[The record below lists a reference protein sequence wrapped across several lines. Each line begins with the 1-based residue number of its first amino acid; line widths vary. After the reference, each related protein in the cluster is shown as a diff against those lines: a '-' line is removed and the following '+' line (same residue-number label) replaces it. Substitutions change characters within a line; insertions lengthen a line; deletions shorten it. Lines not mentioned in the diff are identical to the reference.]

1 MNTIQQAHILLVDD
15 NTDLLRLLEEQLR
28 GAGYQNIRT
37 VQNCAA
43 AQTAFAAEMPELMI
57 LDINLPDGDGF
68 PLFRTLR
75 AKADVPTLFLSA
87 RDADADRLFG
97 LGLGAD
103 DYLTKPFLMQ
113 ELLLRVQ
120 HLLQRAYRTEL
131 SRTKAAILQLGDR
144 SVDLHDA
151 LVTLPDGTTLALTA
165 TERTLLRKLAENRGH
180 IVTYD
185 ALCEA
190 VWGAD
195 YYGYEN
201 SLGVHIRHLREKL
214 EPEPGRPR
222 FLQTVRGIVLL
233 LVFLGL
239 GLLVFLGWQ
248 ETTHLPQR
256 TYASSEIADAMVETP
271 AGLALGAAHTPEE
284 WMDGYAWAMV
294 LDDTGNIRWSY
305 ALPDALNHAYT
316 TGEVAGFARWYLDD
330 YPVFCWAEDYGLF
343 VIGLARGSLWKCSIY
358 TSPEYILNL
367 AKTIPLGFGLLL
379 LLAAICCFLL
389 SWQGAKRLETV
400 ASGLDALAEGQTVQ
414 LPAEGFAGELAEK
427 LNRTSAQLQA
437 RNELLARRDDARTQW
452 IAGVS
457 HDVRTPLALILGWAE
472 QLERDAVLPET
483 ARQKAGGIR
492 TQSEKLRTLIEDLNL
507 TSKLEYGTQPL
518 RKQEFAAG
526 PLFRELVAQFCES
539 PQAESCEVSLQ
550 QTAAT
555 EQAKLCVDRALL
567 ERLLENLLGNS
578 IRHNAAPV
586 EIEVRTDVA
595 GNRFCL
601 TVADNG
607 TGYPPA
613 VLAALQGTP
622 QNEQTPHILGLHV
635 VEQIAAAHGGR
646 VAFGQN
652 VPNGAKAT
660 VWLPLDQKAPVAFG
674 QNVVK

>member
-1 MNTIQQAHILLVDD
+1 MKTFV
-15 NTDLLRLLEEQLR
+15 RL
-28 GAGYQNIRT
+28 IRRY
-37 VQNCAA
+37 VLAA
-43 AQTAFAAEMPELMI
+43 
-57 LDINLPDGDGF
+57 
-68 PLFRTLR
+68 
-75 AKADVPTLFLSA
+75 V
-87 RDADADRLFG
+87 
-97 LGLGAD
+97 
-103 DYLTKPFLMQ
+103 
-113 ELLLRVQ
+113 
-120 HLLQRAYRTEL
+120 
-131 SRTKAAILQLGDR
+131 
-144 SVDLHDA
+144 
-151 LVTLPDGTTLALTA
+151 
-165 TERTLLRKLAENRGH
+165 
-180 IVTYD
+180 
-185 ALCEA
+185 
-190 VWGAD
+190 
-195 YYGYEN
+195 
-201 SLGVHIRHLREKL
+201 
-214 EPEPGRPR
+214 
-222 FLQTVRGIVLL
+222 GIVLL

-358 TSPEYILNL
+358 TSPEYILSL

-414 LPAEGFAGELAEK
+414 LPTEGFAGELAEK
-427 LNRTSAQLQA
+427 LNRTSAQLQT

-507 TSKLEYGTQPL
+507 ISKLEYGTQPL

-526 PLFRELVAQFCES
+526 PLFRELVAQFCKS

-550 QTAAT
+550 QTAAA

-586 EIEVRTDVA
+586 EIEVQTNVA

-646 VAFGQN
+646 VTFGQN
-652 VPNGAKAT
+652 APNGAKAT
-660 VWLPLDQKAPVAFG
+660 VWLPCAEKKAPVAFG

>member
-68 PLFRTLR
+68 SLFRTLR

-222 FLQTVRGIVLL
+222 FLQTVSIVLL

-343 VIGLARGSLWKCSIY
+343 VIGLARGSLWKYSIY

-414 LPAEGFAGELAEK
+414 LPTEGFAGELAEK
-427 LNRTSAQLQA
+427 LNRTSAQLQT

-518 RKQEFAAG
+518 RKREFAAG

-539 PQAESCEVSLQ
+539 PQAETCEVSLQ
-550 QTAAT
+550 QTAAA

-578 IRHNAAPV
+578 IRHNSVPV
-586 EIEVRTDVA
+586 EIEVKTDVA

-652 VPNGAKAT
+652 VQNGAKAT

>member
-1 MNTIQQAHILLVDD
+1 MNTIQQTHILLVDD

-68 PLFRTLR
+68 SLFRTLR

-222 FLQTVRGIVLL
+222 FLQTVRGIGYKL
-233 LVFLGL
+233 
-239 GLLVFLGWQ
+239 
-248 ETTHLPQR
+248 
-256 TYASSEIADAMVETP
+256 AADAMVETP

-294 LDDTGNIRWSY
+294 LDDTGHIRWSY

-343 VIGLARGSLWKCSIY
+343 VIGLARGSLWKYSIY
-358 TSPEYILNL
+358 TSPEYILSL

-414 LPAEGFAGELAEK
+414 LPTEGFAGELAEK
-427 LNRTSAQLQA
+427 LNRTSAQLQT

-539 PQAESCEVSLQ
+539 PQAETCEVSLQ
-550 QTAAT
+550 QTAAA

-578 IRHNAAPV
+578 IRHNSAPV
-586 EIEVRTDVA
+586 EIEVQTNVA

-646 VAFGQN
+646 VTFGQN

-660 VWLPLDQKAPVAFG
+660 VWLPCAEKKAPVAFG